1 MSPGRGGAM
10 LRNRLL
16 ILLML
21 GACFLTASAAWAD
34 DVGYVNCSSHPEA
47 TQVFAKPRKTPDM
60 LASLPCGE
68 RFTVLV
74 YGFIFS
80 RIETRDGKVGYVY
93 SSLISVDPSPA
104 SVQQVATARVPVA
117 RSNVSTTAAAQQA
130 EPTTFR
136 QPQRTQAQPAPAQ
149 APEPASPEPTSHEPI
164 SKVPE
169 TTAAAAKPDPAP
181 LAQPQP
187 ASDQVSVSAAA
198 LPRAPGPVSPESTSP
213 EPVSKVPETAPTAA
227 VPPNPAT
234 SAPPE
239 PAPAQPAAPAIRSA
253 RTRTSWEKPNPGGPG
268 RPPVGEFFAGL
279 PVARIACRRNSHNFT
294 QRTGS
299 VL

>member
-93 SSLISVDPSPA
+93 SSLISVDPSAA

-117 RSNVSTTAAAQQA
+117 RSNVSTTAAAQQP
-130 EPTTFR
+130 EPITFR
-136 QPQRTQAQPAPAQ
+136 QPQRTQAQPAPAPV
-149 APEPASPEPTSHEPI
+149 PEPASPEPI

-181 LAQPQP
+181 PAQPQP
-187 ASDQVSVSAAA
+187 ASDQVSVPAAA
-198 LPRAPGPVSPESTSP
+198 LPPAPKPSSAQSPSP
-213 EPVSKVPETAPTAA
+213 QPVSKV
-227 VPPNPAT
+227 T
-234 SAPPE
+234 SPAPP
-239 PAPAQPAAPAIRSA
+239 AAAPPHPP
-253 RTRTSWEKPNPGGPG
+253 TPLPPTS
-268 RPPVGEFFAGL
+268 
-279 PVARIACRRNSHNFT
+279 
-294 QRTGS
+294 
-299 VL
+299 

>member
-164 SKVPE
+164 SEDPE
-169 TTAAAAKPDPAP
+169 TTAAAAKPHTAP
-181 LAQPQP
+181 LSHPQP
-187 ASDQVSVSAAA
+187 ASHRVSVSAARPPPPPRPLVPPPPPPQPLCPA
-198 LPRAPGPVSPESTSP
+198 PVHPPTLSPRAPD
-213 EPVSKVPETAPTAA
+213 
-227 VPPNPAT
+227 
-234 SAPPE
+234 
-239 PAPAQPAAPAIRSA
+239 
-253 RTRTSWEKPNPGGPG
+253 
-268 RPPVGEFFAGL
+268 
-279 PVARIACRRNSHNFT
+279 
-294 QRTGS
+294 
-299 VL
+299 

>member
-16 ILLML
+16 NLLIL
-21 GACFLTASAAWAD
+21 GASFLTASAAWAD
-34 DVGYVNCSSHPEA
+34 DVVYVNCSSHPEA

-60 LASLPCGE
+60 VASLPCGE

-149 APEPASPEPTSHEPI
+149 APAPVSPEPI
-164 SKVPE
+164 SKAPE
-169 TTAAAAKPDPAP
+169 ATAAAAKPASAP
-181 LAQPQP
+181 LAQPP
-187 ASDQVSVSAAA
+187 PSSDQGSVSLA
-198 LPRAPGPVSPESTSP
+198 SP
-213 EPVSKVPETAPTAA
+213 
-227 VPPNPAT
+227 
-234 SAPPE
+234 
-239 PAPAQPAAPAIRSA
+239 
-253 RTRTSWEKPNPGGPG
+253 
-268 RPPVGEFFAGL
+268 
-279 PVARIACRRNSHNFT
+279 
-294 QRTGS
+294 
-299 VL
+299 

>member
-93 SSLISVDPSPA
+93 SSLISVDPSAA

-117 RSNVSTTAAAQQA
+117 RSNVSTTAAAQQP
-130 EPTTFR
+130 EPITFR
-136 QPQRTQAQPAPAQ
+136 QPQRTQAQPAAAPV
-149 APEPASPEPTSHEPI
+149 PEPASHEPI

-181 LAQPQP
+181 PAQPQP
-187 ASDQVSVSAAA
+187 ASDQVSVSAGA
-198 LPRAPGPVSPESTSP
+198 LPPAPPSPSAPTTTQVSNPGPD
-213 EPVSKVPETAPTAA
+213 PTRPAKH
-227 VPPNPAT
+227 AT
-234 SAPPE
+234 SLTTQPPPDHPPE
-239 PAPAQPAAPAIRSA
+239 
-253 RTRTSWEKPNPGGPG
+253 
-268 RPPVGEFFAGL
+268 
-279 PVARIACRRNSHNFT
+279 
-294 QRTGS
+294 
-299 VL
+299 

>member
-149 APEPASPEPTSHEPI
+149 APEPASPEPTSREPI

-181 LAQPQP
+181 PAQPQP
-187 ASDQVSVSAAA
+187 ASDQVFVPAAA
-198 LPRAPGPVSPESTSP
+198 LPPAPEPAPPESTPPEPVSP
-213 EPVSKVPETAPTAA
+213 EPVSNDPEAAPAA
-227 VPPNPAT
+227 ASTPNPAPR
-234 SAPPE
+234 APPH
-239 PAPAQPAAPAIRSA
+239 P
-253 RTRTSWEKPNPGGPG
+253 
-268 RPPVGEFFAGL
+268 
-279 PVARIACRRNSHNFT
+279 
-294 QRTGS
+294 
-299 VL
+299 

>member
-1 MSPGRGGAM
+1 MSPGRGGGM
-10 LRNRLL
+10 LRKWLL
-16 ILLML
+16 ILVML
-21 GACFLTASAAWAD
+21 GASFLADSAAWAD

-93 SSLISVDPSPA
+93 SSLISVDPSAA

-117 RSNVSTTAAAQQA
+117 RSNVSTTAAAQQP
-130 EPTTFR
+130 EPITFR
-136 QPQRTQAQPAPAQ
+136 QPQRTQAQPAAAPV
-149 APEPASPEPTSHEPI
+149 PEPASHEPI

-181 LAQPQP
+181 PAQPQP

-198 LPRAPGPVSPESTSP
+198 LPRAPESTSP
-213 EPVSKVPETAPTAA
+213 EPTSKVPEAAPAAA

-234 SAPPE
+234 IAPPE
-239 PAPAQPAAPAIRSA
+239 PAPAQPAAPATPSA
-253 RTRTSWEKPNPGGPG
+253 PTRATWEKPNPGGRG
-268 RPPVGEFFAGL
+268 RPPG
-279 PVARIACRRNSHNFT
+279 
-294 QRTGS
+294 
-299 VL
+299 

>member
-1 MSPGRGGAM
+1 MSPGRGGGM
-10 LRNRLL
+10 LRKWLL
-16 ILLML
+16 ILVML
-21 GACFLTASAAWAD
+21 GESFLTASAAWAD

-93 SSLISVDPSPA
+93 SSLISVDPSAA

-117 RSNVSTTAAAQQA
+117 RSNVSTTAAAQQP
-130 EPTTFR
+130 EPITFR
-136 QPQRTQAQPAPAQ
+136 QPQRTQAQPAAAPV
-149 APEPASPEPTSHEPI
+149 PEPASHEPI

-181 LAQPQP
+181 PAQPQP

-198 LPRAPGPVSPESTSP
+198 PP
-213 EPVSKVPETAPTAA
+213 PT
-227 VPPNPAT
+227 PPTPWPQT
-234 SAPPE
+234 PPKRPHAPPPRPLPPH
-239 PAPAQPAAPAIRSA
+239 PAKTA
-253 RTRTSWEKPNPGGPG
+253 
-268 RPPVGEFFAGL
+268 
-279 PVARIACRRNSHNFT
+279 
-294 QRTGS
+294 
-299 VL
+299 